1 MRTEA
6 QQEESSSSSFDNV
19 VGVVQDC
26 ENERNDDT
34 GPGNSTLIPAQRG
47 YFLKRKSENVC
58 NVKLE
63 CGENHDRSLNFLFYL
78 SFSTFRHLVLAI
90 FSSTHSSQGFSVLCC
105 PSIVEHPE
113 MDLSIFTDFKPY
125 LHPPPSTPPPGKF
138 ING

>member
-34 GPGNSTLIPAQRG
+34 GPGDSTLIPAQGG

-78 SFSTFRHLVLAI
+78 SFSTFRRLVLAI
-90 FSSTHSSQGFSVLCC
+90 FSSTHS
-105 PSIVEHPE
+105 SIVEHPE